1 MIDIFMLIMII
12 ILAVVLLIISLYLLV
27 YYCHPDDGGF
37 GSGLLCKIFA
47 VLGLSVC
54 WAQVLLLPLD
64 VSNTRGSGGG
74 LRMDV
79 IWQIIYIVI
88 ACFVFVIIPLL
99 TSFYECDP
107 DWSCC
112 EKITN
117 GFCFF
122 FTEIVVV
129 VLLFGI
135 GYALLNKAE
144 IPIAAMNCPLSSTME
159 TSDYKDSLTVIEC
172 TGEEDPKLEISV
184 SFPIFAIGLLS
195 FISYFLFVVYG
206 GIGIF
211 ALPLDMIYSFCTRP
225 VKISGNKLEAM
236 KKEVVETAVD
246 LKDLAAQ
253 IQKME
258 KEGVHKKTLF
268 SSDKRHYNTLLKQLK
283 VGVAVLDEE
292 YQIINIQNV
301 LDGKSILGYYCN
313 MIFGVIFMLISVI
326 WVLHILLYVIIKP
339 GGKPVTQ
346 GINILLVY
354 LTEHN
359 VSFIAIG
366 IFAFL
371 CICLLLATI
380 KGNFKFGVRILILG
394 SIHPMK
400 KNETYMNSIL
410 FNIMLFMITS
420 VSVNQFCVKAFNE
433 YAAMTDLDLIF
444 STQIKYLT
452 FFVYFYKYN
461 IFEYIL
467 CGVMIISFVYLVLRP
482 SDGNAMKKLLYQQQ
496 EKEKKALETSKEKL
510 IEMRNTSN
518 KEP

>member
-1 MIDIFMLIMII
+1 
-12 ILAVVLLIISLYLLV
+12 
-27 YYCHPDDGGF
+27 
-37 GSGLLCKIFA
+37 
-47 VLGLSVC
+47 
-54 WAQVLLLPLD
+54 
-64 VSNTRGSGGG
+64 
-74 LRMDV
+74 
-79 IWQIIYIVI
+79 
-88 ACFVFVIIPLL
+88 
-99 TSFYECDP
+99 
-107 DWSCC
+107 
-112 EKITN
+112 
-117 GFCFF
+117 
-122 FTEIVVV
+122 
-129 VLLFGI
+129 
-135 GYALLNKAE
+135 
-144 IPIAAMNCPLSSTME
+144 
-159 TSDYKDSLTVIEC
+159 
-172 TGEEDPKLEISV
+172 
-184 SFPIFAIGLLS
+184 
-195 FISYFLFVVYG
+195 
-206 GIGIF
+206 
-211 ALPLDMIYSFCTRP
+211 
-225 VKISGNKLEAM
+225 
-236 KKEVVETAVD
+236 
-246 LKDLAAQ
+246 
-253 IQKME
+253 
-258 KEGVHKKTLF
+258 
-268 SSDKRHYNTLLKQLK
+268 
-283 VGVAVLDEE
+283 
-292 YQIINIQNV
+292 
-301 LDGKSILGYYCN
+301 
-313 MIFGVIFMLISVI
+313 MLISVI
-326 WVLHILLYVIIKP
+326 WVFHILLYVIIKP

-371 CICLLLATI
+371 CIYLLLATI

>member
-1 MIDIFMLIMII
+1 
-12 ILAVVLLIISLYLLV
+12 
-27 YYCHPDDGGF
+27 
-37 GSGLLCKIFA
+37 
-47 VLGLSVC
+47 
-54 WAQVLLLPLD
+54 
-64 VSNTRGSGGG
+64 
-74 LRMDV
+74 
-79 IWQIIYIVI
+79 
-88 ACFVFVIIPLL
+88 
-99 TSFYECDP
+99 
-107 DWSCC
+107 
-112 EKITN
+112 
-117 GFCFF
+117 
-122 FTEIVVV
+122 
-129 VLLFGI
+129 
-135 GYALLNKAE
+135 
-144 IPIAAMNCPLSSTME
+144 
-159 TSDYKDSLTVIEC
+159 
-172 TGEEDPKLEISV
+172 
-184 SFPIFAIGLLS
+184 
-195 FISYFLFVVYG
+195 
-206 GIGIF
+206 
-211 ALPLDMIYSFCTRP
+211 MIYSFCTRP

-301 LDGKSILGYYCN
+301 LDGKSVLGYYCN

-371 CICLLLATI
+371 CIYLLLATI

-400 KNETYMNSIL
+400 RNETYMNSIL

>member
-1 MIDIFMLIMII
+1 MIDIFMLIMMI
-12 ILAVVLLIISLYLLV
+12 ILAVVLLVISLYLLV
-27 YYCHPDDGGF
+27 YYCHPDDAGF
-37 GSGLLCKIFA
+37 GSGLVCKIFA
-47 VLGLSVC
+47 ILGLSVC

-74 LRMDV
+74 IRMDV
-79 IWQIIYIVI
+79 IWQIVYIVI

-107 DWSCC
+107 DWTCC

-122 FTEIVVV
+122 FTEIIVVG
-129 VLLFGI
+129 LLFGI
-135 GYALLNKAE
+135 GFALLNKAE
-144 IPIAAMNCPLSSTME
+144 IPIVAMNCPLTGAE
-159 TSDYKDSLTVIEC
+159 DSASEINAHLEC
-172 TGEEDPKLEISV
+172 TVEEDSKLEITV
-184 SFPIFAIGLLS
+184 GFPIFAIGLLS

-211 ALPLDMIYSFCTRP
+211 ALPLDMIYSFCSRP
-225 VKISGNKLEAM
+225 IKISGPKLESM
-236 KKEVVETAVD
+236 KKEVVETAAD
-246 LKDLAAQ
+246 LKELAVQ
-253 IQKME
+253 IQQME
-258 KEGVHKKTLF
+258 KEGVHKKSIF
-268 SSDKRHYNTLLKQLK
+268 SSEKRHYNTLLKQLK
-283 VGVAVLDEE
+283 VGVAVIDDE
-292 YQIINIQNV
+292 YQLINIQNM
-301 LDGKSILGYYCN
+301 LDRKSVLGYYCN
-313 MIFGVIFMLISVI
+313 MIFGVIFMIVSLI
-326 WVLHILLYVIIKP
+326 WVAHFLLYVIITP
-339 GGKPVTQ
+339 NGKPVTR

-359 VSFIAIG
+359 VSFVAIG

-371 CICLLLATI
+371 CIYLLLATI
-380 KGNFKFGVRILILG
+380 KGNFKFGVRVLILG

-410 FNIMLFMITS
+410 FNIMLVMITS

-444 STQIKYLT
+444 SAQIQYLQ

-467 CGVMIISFVYLVLRP
+467 CGVMILSFVYLILRL
-482 SDGNAMKKLLYQQQ
+482 SDSNSMKKLLYAQQA
-496 EKEKKALETSKEKL
+496 KENKAKESSKEKL
-510 IEMRNTSN
+510 IEMRDTTV
-518 KEP
+518 KDPTE